1 MSRAT
6 QDTTGPQDGSRK
18 GLSPAMAALSNAFR
32 SRTVCRDVVLQP
44 PCGVATARVWAAPRS
59 LATTGG
65 IIVIFFSCGY

>member
-6 QDTTGPQDGSRK
+6 QDNTGPQDGSRK
-18 GLSPAMAALSNAFR
+18 GLSPAMAALSSAFR

-65 IIVIFFSCGY
+65 IIVIFSSYGY